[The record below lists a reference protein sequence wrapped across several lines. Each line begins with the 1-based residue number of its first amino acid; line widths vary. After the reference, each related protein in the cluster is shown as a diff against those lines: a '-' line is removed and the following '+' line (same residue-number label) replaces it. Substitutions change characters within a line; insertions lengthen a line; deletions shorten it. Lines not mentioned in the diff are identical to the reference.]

1 MDRQGA
7 QRTYN
12 IPKEYNN
19 QFDMVLNSP
28 ASVVWIMDVD
38 STKISIGIKHTTLS
52 GKNWTLVAKQCGNKM
67 PHIWEWVKH
76 SVIV

>member
-52 GKNWTLVAKQCGNKM
+52 GN
-67 PHIWEWVKH
+67 
-76 SVIV
+76 